1 MRPVQ
6 SGVSIPCA
14 VCLLPGGRSLAL
26 HKRGPENHLGWEHLG
41 EGKVPESLKGLSSL
55 FRDLSQQTWGPP
67 SITGHCTCLA
77 PPPTV
82 PPQAPSP
89 HTQEEAVPSNR
100 GKTAVAPRHCRHV
113 PAVRLGFGGARE
125 RERREIHS
133 TVKNENIVY
142 PLTPAPT
149 FLVCQQRPQ
158 RGASVHQALQFLSL
172 EGKGA
177 SCGHGGCEDTAAG
190 AGVLMNSYSPWTLS
204 YGTA

>member
-6 SGVSIPCA
+6 SGVSVPCA
-14 VCLLPGGRSLAL
+14 ICLLPGGRSLAL

-55 FRDLSQQTWGPP
+55 FQDLPQQTWGST

-82 PPQAPSP
+82 PPRPLLLTPRRKRCLP
-89 HTQEEAVPSNR
+89 HR

-113 PAVRLGFGGARE
+113 PAVCLGFGGARE

-149 FLVCQQRPQ
+149 FLVCQQRPL
-158 RGASVHQALQFLSL
+158 RVGHRCTRPCSPSVWREREHPVVMVAVRTRQQELVS
-172 EGKGA
+172 
-177 SCGHGGCEDTAAG
+177 
-190 AGVLMNSYSPWTLS
+190 
-204 YGTA
+204 